1 MLLEFINP
9 ARLHPLLV
17 HLPIGVLGLVIL
29 LEVLQRWSGKA
40 DYRPAIG
47 VALFLAAATALASV
61 ATGWGLGQ
69 EGGYPEAILQRHRW
83 LGVGVA
89 AGSVLL
95 WLGHQKLVPFLH
107 RGYLVLLGLT
117 GGTLVLAGHYGGVM
131 THGADYLQTYPQ
143 PDVTITDV
151 ASAEVFTDLVQPVLA
166 AKCVGC
172 HKPEKKKGELLLS
185 SIEGIQ
191 QGGESGS
198 LFDFKVPGNSLLLQR
213 IHLPLSNEEHMP
225 PEGKTQ
231 LTGEEKAL
239 LAWWIENEAC
249 VDCPVSDLSE
259 PEPILAGYLESLQ
272 QASTVS
278 VPDLAEAKLDRLRRQ
293 GIRVNRL
300 AADSPWV
307 TVDLSRRQDLDR
319 SIFSKIRHVGDHV
332 LELNLGFSNFSD
344 DLATQLRNFPNLQKL
359 YVQQTAITDQT
370 ISAVA
375 ELPGLT
381 TLNAYGTSISEDGL
395 ARLSDL
401 ADLRT
406 LYLWQTG
413 VNESAISQVFGRKP
427 GLKVIAQTPDS
438 IFGKAQ
444 LNPPVLEASST
455 IIYDSVVVRLVSN
468 MSDVRGYYTLDGSV
482 PDSTDQV
489 FPDSLI
495 LHEPAELTVIQT
507 KPGWERSPAITQT
520 FVQASHR
527 LRQAELLVEPAGRYT
542 GNGAQTLIDFEK
554 GSTVFTEGK
563 WLGFEGTDTEVVL
576 ELEQMSEVRGIAVSA
591 LSAPGSWIFFPRGL
605 EVSASTDGTSFVSLA
620 QKGWPLIEEAVTDAR
635 LQYFTLDIPPTAATH
650 LKVKILGQR
659 KNPAWHPNP
668 GGDSWLFLDEVLIR

>member
-9 ARLHPLLV
+9 VRLHPLLV

-131 THGADYLQTYPQ
+131 THGADYLQTYPA
-143 PDVTITDV
+143 PEKRITDV
-151 ASAEVFTDLVQPVLA
+151 AAAKVFSDLVQPVLA
-166 AKCVGC
+166 EKCVGC

-185 SIEGIQ
+185 SIEGMQ
-191 QGGESGS
+191 KGGESGP
-198 LFDFKVPGNSLLLQR
+198 LFDREIPDNSLLLQR
-213 IHLPLSNEEHMP
+213 IHLPLNHEEHMP
-225 PEGKTQ
+225 PEGKAQ
-231 LTGEEKAL
+231 LSGEEKAL

-249 VDCPVSDLSE
+249 TDCPVSDLTE
-259 PEPILAGYLESLQ
+259 PDPILTGYLEGLQ
-272 QASTVS
+272 QSAEPG

-293 GIRVNRL
+293 GLRVDRL
-300 AADSPWV
+300 AVGSPWV
-307 TVDLSRRQDLDR
+307 TVNLSRRQDLSRRTFADLR
-319 SIFSKIRHVGDHV
+319 RIGEHIQ
-332 LELNLGFSNFSD
+332 ELNLSFSNFSD
-344 DLATQLRNFPNLQKL
+344 DLAVSLRHFPNLQKL
-359 YVQQTAITDQT
+359 HLQQTSITDQAL
-370 ISAVA
+370 SAVA
-375 ELPGLT
+375 ELSALRI
-381 TLNAYGTSISEDGL
+381 LNAYGTSVSQEGV

-401 ADLRT
+401 PDLQR
-406 LYLWQTG
+406 LYVWQTG
-413 VNESAISQVFGRKP
+413 VDQPAVAQVLGRKP
-427 GLKVIAQTPDS
+427 GLEVVAQTPDS

-468 MSDVRGYYTLDGSV
+468 MSDVTGYYTLDGSV

-495 LHEPAELTVIQT
+495 LRKPAQLTVIQT
-507 KPGWERSPAITQT
+507 KTGWERSPAITQT

-527 LRQAELLVEPAGRYT
+527 LRQAELLVEPGGRYT
-542 GNGAQTLIDFEK
+542 GNGAQTLVDFEK

-576 ELEQMSEVRGIAVSA
+576 ELEQTSEVHGVAVSA

-605 EVSASTDGTSFVSLA
+605 EVSVSTDGRSFVPLA
-620 QKGWPLIEEAVTDAR
+620 QKKWPLIEEAVTDAS
-635 LQYFTLDIPPTAATH
+635 LQYFTLDIPPTEATH
-650 LKVKILGQR
+650 LKVKVLGQR

-668 GGDSWLFLDEVLIR
+668 GGDSWLFLDEVLVR